1 MSESL
6 ERLDGAVSIWVD
18 NISSQQQQQRSQSN
32 ANLHVLHCYRDEGL
46 KKGESDCQAQ
56 VHSRSGEGQVKVR

>member
-1 MSESL
+1 MEQLAFGLTTAARNS
-6 ERLDGAVSIWVD
+6 
-18 NISSQQQQQRSQSN
+18 SSQQQQQRSQSN